1 MMMNMRHLSTERLAA
16 LADEE
21 PTAEEREHLAACAQC
36 LRERFAYGA
45 LLRRAAAEVEL
56 PVLPLTR
63 WETLAPALSPSALVG
78 RSESTPA
85 PAAPAAPAAGVAR
98 RAPGPWWWR
107 SAAAVLLLA
116 GGVVVGRATAPA
128 AAGTPGTAIASAAPV
143 ATVAPGAP
151 ASLAAD
157 TLHPYASR
165 DEALAALASAERA
178 YEQASAYLAEHD
190 PAAAT
195 VENPSTIQARLATLD
210 RVAATTRE
218 AVHQAPYDP
227 VINRYYLTTLGVR
240 QATLRQLSQALPSGV
255 QVGSY

>member
-78 RSESTPA
+78 RSESTP
-85 PAAPAAPAAGVAR
+85 
-98 RAPGPWWWR
+98 APGPWWWR